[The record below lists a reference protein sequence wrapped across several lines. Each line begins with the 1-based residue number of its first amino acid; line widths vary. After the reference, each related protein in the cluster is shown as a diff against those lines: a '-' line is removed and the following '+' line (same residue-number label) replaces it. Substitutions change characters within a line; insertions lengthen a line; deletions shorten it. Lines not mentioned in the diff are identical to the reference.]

1 MNTILLDMHM
11 NMHMNM
17 NMNMCM
23 CMLCTLWYFWVPSR
37 ALILLR
43 GKVEKST
50 NCCGPAVVCGKVC
63 GWVYYCRG
71 CWVWVGG
78 FYLGRT
84 ARRRA
89 APRRPQSSGLAA
101 CTWRGQARGVCG
113 GLCVLC
119 MGSLE
124 GGRVTVGSGHRR
136 DNANDREKYTVR

>member
-1 MNTILLDMHM
+1 MNTIILDMHM

-43 GKVEKST
+43 GEVEKST
-50 NCCGPAVVCGKVC
+50 NCCGPRRLFVGRC

-71 CWVWVGG
+71 WWVWVGG

-84 ARRRA
+84 SRRRA
-89 APRRPQSSGLAA
+89 APAA
-101 CTWRGQARGVCG
+101 TIVRARGLHLERASKG
-113 GLCVLC
+113 CVWRTMRALH
-119 MGSLE
+119 GEPRGRS
-124 GGRVTVGSGHRR
+124 GYGRVGAQEGQC
-136 DNANDREKYTVR
+136 

>member
-71 CWVWVGG
+71 WWVWVGG

-84 ARRRA
+84 PARRAGGPA
-89 APRRPQSSGLAA
+89 ATKHNRQGSRLAL
-101 CTWRGQARGVCG
+101 GEGKQGVC
-113 GLCVLC
+113 VADYAC
-119 MGSLE
+119 MG
-124 GGRVTVGSGHRR
+124 RAVGSGHRR

>member
-50 NCCGPAVVCGKVC
+50 NCCGRLFVGRC
-63 GWVYYCRG
+63 GWVYYCRSW
-71 CWVWVGG
+71 WVWVGG
-78 FYLGRT
+78 FYLGR
-84 ARRRA
+84 RDG
-89 APRRPQSSGLAA
+89 APAGRRPQSSGLAA
-101 CTWRGQARGVCG
+101 CTCREGKQGVC
-113 GLCVLC
+113 VADYAC
-119 MGSLE
+119 MG
-124 GGRVTVGSGHRR
+124 RAVGSEHRR

>member
-37 ALILLR
+37 ALILLTG

-50 NCCGPAVVCGKVC
+50 NCCGRLFVGRCE
-63 GWVYYCRG
+63 WVYYCRG
-71 CWVWVGG
+71 WWVWVGG

-84 ARRRA
+84 PARRAGGPA
-89 APRRPQSSGLAA
+89 ATKHNRQGSRLAL
-101 CTWRGQARGVCG
+101 GEGKQGVC
-113 GLCVLC
+113 VADYAC
-119 MGSLE
+119 MGRAVGLRSGRGT
-124 GGRVTVGSGHRR
+124 GGTMLTTERSTL
-136 DNANDREKYTVR
+136 

>member
-37 ALILLR
+37 ALILLTG

-50 NCCGPAVVCGKVC
+50 NCCGRLFVGRCE
-63 GWVYYCRG
+63 WVYYCRG
-71 CWVWVGG
+71 WWVWVGG

-84 ARRRA
+84 PARRAGGPA
-89 APRRPQSSGLAA
+89 ATKHNRQGSRLAL
-101 CTWRGQARGVCG
+101 GEGKQGVCVADYACIAWG
-113 GLCVLC
+113 GV
-119 MGSLE
+119 
-124 GGRVTVGSGHRR
+124 GGRVGAQEGQC
-136 DNANDREKYTVR
+136 